1 MIMSM
6 FDIICVT
13 SRRLCSEPLEIR
25 ISKLLDSGVDRI
37 ILREKDLLPEEY
49 LKLAKKVLSYNSYDQ
64 RISLHCYDEICC
76 ELNHKQLHLPL
87 TVLKDKKYISGE
99 MQVLGASVHSVDEAA
114 TAEKLGADYIT
125 AGHIFATE
133 CKLDVPP
140 RGIKFLKNICENVRI
155 PVYAIGG
162 INASNISLIKQ
173 SGAKGVCIMSGFM
186 SCENVKKYVESIKSV
201 F

>member
-13 SRRLCSEPLEIR
+13 SRKLCAEPLEVR
-25 ISKLLDSGVDRI
+25 ISKLLDSGVDRV

-49 LKLAKKVLSYNSYDQ
+49 LQLAKKVLSYNNYDK
-64 RISLHCYDEICC
+64 RISLHCYDKICR

-87 TVLKDKKYISGE
+87 PILKEKKYVGGE
-99 MQVLGASVHSVDEAA
+99 MQVLGVSVHSVDEAV

-125 AGHIFATE
+125 AGHIFSTE
-133 CKLDVPP
+133 CKLGVPP
-140 RGIKFLKNICENVRI
+140 RGISFLKNICENVKI

-162 INASNISLIKQ
+162 INVNNISLIKQ
-173 SGAKGVCIMSGFM
+173 SGAKGACIMSGFM
-186 SCENVKKYVESIKSV
+186 ICEDIRRYVKTVMSV